1 MSLPLFETEA
11 QPPEIMDTG
20 AMLLRGF
27 AAAQELSWIA
37 AVQAVQAQAAFRVM
51 QVPGGKSMSVGI
63 TNAGDWG
70 WVSDLQGYR
79 YSAVDPQTGQPW
91 PQIPAFLFE
100 QAVAAAAAA
109 GYPGFAPD
117 ACLINRY
124 QAGARMG
131 LHRDEDELAF
141 AAPIVSVSLGL
152 PCTFIWGG
160 LQRQS
165 PVKRFAL
172 THGDVLVWGGPSRL
186 VFHGVSPLKDGQHH
200 LLGGERWNLT
210 FRMAKAHYPA
220 SLPSAKAMTRALS
233 RPLLNGQWPN

>member
-11 QPPEIMDTG
+11 QPPEIFDEG
-20 AMLLRGF
+20 AVLLRGF
-27 AAAQELSWIA
+27 AAASELRWIE
-37 AVQAVQAQAAFRVM
+37 AVQALQAQAAFRVM
-51 QVPGGKSMSVGI
+51 QVPGGKSMSVAI

-79 YSAVDPQTGQPW
+79 YSAFDPLTGTPW
-91 PQIPAFLFE
+91 PAISAFLYE

-124 QAGARMG
+124 PTGARMG
-131 LHRDEDELAF
+131 LHRDQDEADF

-160 LQRQS
+160 LQRQH
-165 PVKRFAL
+165 PVQRFAL
-172 THGDVLVWGGPSRL
+172 THGDVVVWGGPSRL
-186 VFHGVSPLKDGQHH
+186 VFHGVSPIKDGLHH
-200 LLGGERWNLT
+200 LLGSERWNLT
-210 FRMAKAHYPA
+210 FRMAKRR
-220 SLPSAKAMTRALS
+220 L
-233 RPLLNGQWPN
+233 